1 MARGASSSNPFESKA
16 DKPDYSDRELGLME
30 NESYLTGWIAL
41 GPLIWL
47 CVASL
52 PIFRSKAYEGFWF
65 LHLFAVIGQSPR
77 YEVLTSS

>member
-1 MARGASSSNPFESKA
+1 MSNS
-16 DKPDYSDRELGLME
+16 
-30 NESYLTGWIAL
+30 SYLTGWIAL

-65 LHLFAVIGQSPR
+65 LHLFAVIG
-77 YEVLTSS
+77 V